1 MGIIF
6 AFTVFFTATYLG
18 ASEHI
23 SGKRSKGDVLLF
35 KRGKKKPDAVPDI
48 EQPQQTPVPDNLITN
63 DVPTEIRSHRK
74 QTSVVPD
81 NPVAGH
87 ILAEANEN
95 LQVQTSVLHWKDVC
109 YAIQIKKEVRM
120 VLNYVDGWVK
130 SGTLTALM
138 VS

>member
-35 KRGKKKPDAVPDI
+35 KRGKKKSDAVPDI
-48 EQPQQTPVPDNLITN
+48 EQQQQSLVPDNPIAN

-74 QTSVVPD
+74 
-81 NPVAGH
+81 
-87 ILAEANEN
+87 
-95 LQVQTSVLHWKDVC
+95 QTSVLHWKDVC